1 MYLET
6 TATTIIVTSSHTN
19 VVTPTPVNPASMAL
33 FYAQFALSA
42 SITQIQSLQSLEE
55 GLLAPIRRM
64 PDLVTAEPQ
73 AMQACLR
80 HVTHSYHL
88 LYLKEADKR
97 PQELRSRV
105 QLRGAWYTVRC
116 AITPAKRVKRI
127 RIPQQRHHPNRCQPL
142 PDHSRRLLAQG
153 ACCFPAVA
161 VSALLTEHLHALSP

>member
-33 FYAQFALSA
+33 FYAQFAPSA
-42 SITQIQSLQSLEE
+42 SITRIQSLQSAEE

-88 LYLKEADKR
+88 LYLEQADKL
-97 PQELRSRV
+97 PQELRSCTQFLGTRHP
-105 QLRGAWYTVRC
+105 VRC

-127 RIPQQRHHPNRCQPL
+127 RIPQQRHHPNRC
-142 PDHSRRLLAQG
+142 
-153 ACCFPAVA
+153 
-161 VSALLTEHLHALSP
+161 